1 MAYIGELIS
10 IGVAFSWTAT
20 ALLSEFGSKRLGNL
34 TLNVLRMGLA
44 LLFSLV
50 LFGVVTGNPLPAGVP
65 AEACGWMLLSG
76 LVGYVIG
83 DFCLFQCYILIG
95 SRFGQLFMTL
105 APLSAALMAWITLG
119 QQMKPMS
126 IVAMLVTLFGIGIS
140 VLGRGNHHMVSLKLP
155 LNGVLFAIG
164 AAMCQ
169 GIGLVLSKIGMD
181 HYDMASMAKAGVSEW
196 LIPFSANFYRCI
208 AGIIGFT
215 VLLYFRDGIGHLR
228 EAMHDRKGLTVAIAT
243 TIFGPFVGVG
253 FSLMAVQYTAAGIAS
268 TLMAMTPIIIL
279 LPSYW
284 LFHEKITWKAVLGAF
299 ISVIGVSLFFFG
311 GE

>member
-50 LFGVVTGNPLPAGVP
+50 LFGMVTGSMLPPGAST
-65 AEACGWMLLSG
+65 EAAGWMLLSG

-83 DFCLFQCYILIG
+83 DFCLFQCYIIIG
-95 SRFGQLFMTL
+95 SRYGQLFMTL
-105 APLSAALMAWITLG
+105 APLSAALMAWVTLG
-119 QQMKPMS
+119 QQMTGKS
-126 IVAMLVTLFGIGIS
+126 VIAMLVTLWGIGIS
-140 VLGRGNHHMVSLKLP
+140 VLGRGDHHKISLRLP
-155 LNGVLFAIG
+155 VNGVLYAIG
-164 AAMCQ
+164 AAVCQ
-169 GIGLVLSKIGMD
+169 GVGLVLSKIGMD
-181 HYDMASMAKAGVSEW
+181 HYEVSMMAETDIPEW
-196 LIPFSANFYRCI
+196 LIPFSANFYRCV
-208 AGIIGFT
+208 AGIIGFAI
-215 VLLYFRDGIGHLR
+215 LHYFHDGMAPFRDALR
-228 EAMHDRKGLTVAIAT
+228 DKKGLSVAIAT

-268 TLMAMTPIIIL
+268 TLMAMTPIIII

-284 LFHEKITWKAVLGAF
+284 LFHEKITWKAVVGAF
-299 ISVIGVSLFFFG
+299 ISVIGVSLFFLT
-311 GE
+311 